1 MASRSRP
8 SVLTPDAVAAL
19 VALACLAALA
29 QAAIEAGGT
38 ITLTPAESPTGSR
51 LFGLGIMALGLLGI
65 VTFAVT
71 RFRRPVLQRARRGD
85 ETELRLDSVE
95 VRTLLERWYPDWDDR
110 HRARVARAISYH
122 RRRRGQG
129 D

>member
-1 MASRSRP
+1 MASPSRP

-19 VALACLAALA
+19 VSLACLAALA
-29 QAAIEAGGT
+29 QAAVEAGGT
-38 ITLTPAESPTGSR
+38 IALTPAESPAGSR
-51 LFGLGIMALGLLGI
+51 LLGLGIMALGLLGI
-65 VTFAVT
+65 VAFTVT
-71 RFRRPVLQRARRGD
+71 RFLRPVLRRAQRGD
-85 ETELRLDSVE
+85 DTELRLDSVE

-122 RRRRGQG
+122 RRRRGRG